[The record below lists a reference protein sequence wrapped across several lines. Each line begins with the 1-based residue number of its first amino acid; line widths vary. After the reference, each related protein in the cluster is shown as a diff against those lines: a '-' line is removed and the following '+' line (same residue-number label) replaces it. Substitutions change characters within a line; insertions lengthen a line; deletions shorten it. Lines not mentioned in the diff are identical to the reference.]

1 MAEGLMRQTRP
12 EVVVYSAGLH
22 ALAGASVDCFAVE
35 AAWRKGIDIRGHR
48 ARQIS
53 TWMVEDADLILT
65 MDRAQKSEIEVSYP
79 ELKHKVW
86 RLGEYGNYDIPDPY
100 QKAMAVFQESLFLIT
115 RGVEDWTKDLLSSNA
130 NANANATTADM
141 HHFAATPL

>member
-1 MAEGLMRQTRP
+1 MAEELMRQKRP

-22 ALAGASVDCFAVE
+22 ALAGASVDRFAVE
-35 AAWRKGIDIRGHR
+35 AARRKGIDIRGHR

-65 MDRAQKSEIEVSYP
+65 MDRAQKRELEVSYP
-79 ELKHKVW
+79 KLKHKVW

-100 QKAMAVFQESLFLIT
+100 QKAMSVFQESLFLISL
-115 RGVEDWTKDLLSSNA
+115 GVEDWTNDLLSSNA
-130 NANANATTADM
+130 RTADL
-141 HHFAATPL
+141 HHFAAAPI